1 MKKEKFKRVRVLCSE
16 DSLRDVL
23 AALLSGTFKSEVPA
37 AKNEAA
43 LDFRR
48 VAGDDPYE
56 KPIKRLSAVAKYAG
70 WKYTS
75 VSYTHLDVYKRQGLH
90 IYVYKPQAVRQ
101 APFACRFSEKRQ
113 RKNNESPR

>member
-23 AALLSGTFKSEVPA
+23 AVLLSGNFKSEVPA

-48 VAGDDPYE
+48 VEGC
-56 KPIKRLSAVAKYAG
+56 LL
-70 WKYTS
+70 YTS
-75 VSYTHLDVYKRQGLH
+75 
-90 IYVYKPQAVRQ
+90 P
-101 APFACRFSEKRQ
+101 
-113 RKNNESPR
+113 SPRDS